1 MFFPACIT
9 LSLYLDWISCAI
21 LSVSHS
27 PSAIFHGQSLS
38 LLSWITKVQYSFV
51 ALSCRDH
58 FWDSL
63 EACLEYRNCLNGQKT
78 LGIGNIGSHMWERV
92 VFECCDCTQWNSA
105 FFCSALLC
113 ISFLSFFLCFYLV
126 CEPLLSSS
134 PRVCK
139 SFCHF
144 YAQNHFEQGDR
155 EFLLED
161 RCYMTNPLSFDPWK
175 NVTVP
180 VHPSGHD

>member
-1 MFFPACIT
+1 MKQYIIATRSCFCAWLRTHQLYVKLEMFFPACIT

-113 ISFLSFFLCFYLV
+113 ISFLSFFLSL
-126 CEPLLSSS
+126 
-134 PRVCK
+134 
-139 SFCHF
+139 
-144 YAQNHFEQGDR
+144 
-155 EFLLED
+155 FLPCLWALAE
-161 RCYMTNPLSFDPWK
+161 L
-175 NVTVP
+175 
-180 VHPSGHD
+180 